1 MTNNSPTPGETAAGA
16 TRPHPSTNRATEA
29 AHSAVDRAASTAA
42 TAEDKLREAAETARV
57 RARETGERLQHRSG
71 ELASQTRRYVDDHP
85 LASLGIA
92 FAAGLVI
99 SSLLRR

>member
-1 MTNNSPTPGETAAGA
+1 MTNNSPTRGET
-16 TRPHPSTNRATEA
+16 TTTKPHPATNRATEA
-29 AHSAVDRAASTAA
+29 VHEAVDRAAA
-42 TAEDKLREAAETARV
+42 TAGPAEDRLRDAASSARV
-57 RARETGERLQHRSG
+57 RARETGDRLQERSE